1 MLNIDVMKLQLRSRT
16 FAAVNLH
23 DLVLKDLA
31 KLCDY
36 SRGHIRSEKMK
47 KFFMS
52 MVAAIVCG
60 TAFAGNVNEVATSAV
75 SDEALSSS
83 TPDKT
88 VSTFYG
94 SKASSNANNPCKGA
108 TIRKCGTIE
117 SSLVSFED
125 QTLVMQQEKDVEGNT
140 LSVNNFFVPSS
151 VSETKANIKVETM
164 KLGGTFKENVVE

>member
-1 MLNIDVMKLQLRSRT
+1 
-16 FAAVNLH
+16 
-23 DLVLKDLA
+23 
-31 KLCDY
+31 
-36 SRGHIRSEKMK
+36 MK

-117 SSLVSFED
+117 SSLVSFAD
-125 QTLVMQQEKDVEGNT
+125 QTLVMQQVKDVEGNT

>member
-1 MLNIDVMKLQLRSRT
+1 
-16 FAAVNLH
+16 
-23 DLVLKDLA
+23 
-31 KLCDY
+31 
-36 SRGHIRSEKMK
+36 
-47 KFFMS
+47 MS

-75 SDEALSSS
+75 SDDDLSSS
-83 TPDKT
+83 TPDKI

-125 QTLVMQQEKDVEGNT
+125 QTLVMQQVKDADGNT
-140 LSVNNFFVPSS
+140 LFTNNFFAPSS
-151 VSETKANIKVETM
+151 V
-164 KLGGTFKENVVE
+164 

>member
-1 MLNIDVMKLQLRSRT
+1 
-16 FAAVNLH
+16 
-23 DLVLKDLA
+23 
-31 KLCDY
+31 
-36 SRGHIRSEKMK
+36 MK

-94 SKASSNANNPCKGA
+94 SKASSNANSPW
-108 TIRKCGTIE
+108 
-117 SSLVSFED
+117 
-125 QTLVMQQEKDVEGNT
+125 
-140 LSVNNFFVPSS
+140 
-151 VSETKANIKVETM
+151 
-164 KLGGTFKENVVE
+164 

>member
-47 KFFMS
+47 KFFMG
-52 MVAAIVCG
+52 MIAVIVCG
-60 TAFAGNVNEVATSAV
+60 TAFAGNLNEIKASAV
-75 SDEALSSS
+75 SDDDLSTS
-83 TPDKT
+83 TPDKI

-94 SKASSNANNPCKGA
+94 SKASTNANNPCKGA

-125 QTLVMQQEKDVEGNT
+125 QTLVMQQVKDADGNT
-140 LSVNNFFVPSS
+140 LFTNNFFAPSS
-151 VSETKANIKVETM
+151 VSETKANIKLETM
-164 KLGGTFKENVVE
+164 KLGGTFKANVAE